1 MIKTIVTGGHEDP
14 RDFQDDT
21 EMCRMCDMNRKY
33 EDTDVCEECIDE
45 LDEMSK
51 YSYCCSASI
60 DSDIL
65 ICTDCKDHSETAL
78 DSYCE
83 DADFNR
89 DTYKYNKNK

>member
-1 MIKTIVTGGHEDP
+1 MIKTIVTGGNEDP
-14 RDFQDDT
+14 RNYQDDT
-21 EMCRMCDMNRKY
+21 PQCGNCGCNSKYDDM
-33 EDTDVCEECIDE
+33 DVCYECSDE

-83 DADFNR
+83 EADFNR